1 MTETRENK
9 KRKYDRIYEDKK
21 DSEDYNL
28 LKDYVEHYIKNDED
42 DKTNNVI
49 KFRQNLIESN
59 EELSYSKF
67 DIIYN
72 NAKYNIISLW
82 NEGYN
87 EV

>member
-28 LKDYVEHYIKNDED
+28 LKDYVEHYIKNVED

-49 KFRQNLIESN
+49 KFRRI
-59 EELSYSKF
+59 K
-67 DIIYN
+67 
-72 NAKYNIISLW
+72 
-82 NEGYN
+82 
-87 EV
+87 